1 MLAVSDS
8 VWETET
14 DRSDTKSFEQKPDPV
29 SLLFCFNLR
38 LVEIRGLLWRNLKF
52 PIFLF
57 HKSKEKKFILAL
69 TIILPFKATRF
80 ASLSKSFA
88 SQIYFNMSCCFFCKR
103 EGHQVFNLYPTLS
116 RSYPVCL
123 TANALNKYIAF
134 VSSGEN
140 LHVHYTMLP
149 TDTYEMATVVK
160 LVT

>member
-88 SQIYFNMSCCFFCKR
+88 SQIYFNMSCCCCFLQERRTSSIQLVSHVKPLLSC
-103 EGHQVFNLYPTLS
+103 VFNRQCIEQIYRFRVEWRELTRPLY
-116 RSYPVCL
+116 
-123 TANALNKYIAF
+123 NAPYWYLWNGNA
-134 VSSGEN
+134 G
-140 LHVHYTMLP
+140 
-149 TDTYEMATVVK
+149 
-160 LVT
+160 